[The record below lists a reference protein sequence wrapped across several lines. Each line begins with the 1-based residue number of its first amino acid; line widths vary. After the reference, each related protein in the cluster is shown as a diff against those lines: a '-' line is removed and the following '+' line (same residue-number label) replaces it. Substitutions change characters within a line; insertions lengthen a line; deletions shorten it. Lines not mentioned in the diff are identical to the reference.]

1 MDNEPDAVPSAG
13 PKRRLAARWDRIAA
27 ERARVIIARG
37 KRPGADRGTR
47 ELAEALTD
55 AVLATPLPAPGASGS
70 RRGFLEA
77 AVQERLADIASGSGP
92 TPAEIE
98 AISRAFTALWHPTGE
113 WPQPPAD
120 IVKQTIADQFH
131 RLYYHLRPRVW
142 EQTTYRG
149 WRILKL
155 TSDLWIYA
163 NLIHDIK
170 PGVIIETGTRYGGSA
185 LWLADQLD
193 MLGSGQVIT
202 IDIDDDYDSRPEH
215 PRITYVTGSS
225 GDPDVAQQV
234 AAMLPND
241 GSPVM
246 LILDADH
253 SRDHVLAE
261 LRVFASLVTS
271 GSYLI
276 VEDTNING
284 HPVFEEFGP
293 GPYEAVE
300 AFLAEN
306 DDFEVD
312 ESRHLYYVTQNPRGY
327 LRRT

>member
-1 MDNEPDAVPSAG
+1 MDNQPVSAPPSG
-13 PKRRLAARWDRIAA
+13 LKRRIAARWDRMAT
-27 ERARVIIARG
+27 ERSRVIIARARRTG
-37 KRPGADRGTR
+37 TDGSTR
-47 ELAEALTD
+47 ELAETLTD
-55 AVLATPLPAPGASGS
+55 AVLAQPTTPEWTKQ
-70 RRGFLEA
+70 RRDFRDA
-77 AVQERLADIASGSGP
+77 TVQGRLAEIASGAAP
-92 TPAEIE
+92 TAAETE
-98 AISRAFTALWHPTGE
+98 AISHAFTALWHPTGE
-113 WPQPPAD
+113 WPAPPAD

-163 NLIHDIK
+163 NLIHDIR

-193 MLGSGQVIT
+193 LIGSGRVIT
-202 IDIDDDYDSRPEH
+202 IDIDDDYDARPEH

-225 GDPDVAQQV
+225 GDADVAAQV
-234 AAMLPND
+234 AAMLPGD

-246 LILDADH
+246 VILDADH
-253 SRDHVLAE
+253 SRDHVLSE
-261 LRVFASLVTS
+261 LRVFAPLVTS

-300 AFLAEN
+300 DFMAEN

-312 ESRHLYYVTQNPRGY
+312 ESCHLYYVTQNPRGY
-327 LRRT
+327 LRRK